1 MAARAG
7 MANLI
12 TTLRAYTSEA
22 GTVTYSDDT
31 LQGVLDSTRR
41 THKMLPVRSMDTE
54 SPYVDYLFPFQVG
67 EWVEENQTG
76 SGWSL
81 VDSDGDAAPSYTVN
95 YQARLITFAG
105 DTSNTTYYLSCREY
119 DLNAAAA
126 EIWRRKAAAVAA
138 QVDFETDNHRFAASQ
153 KLKHYMEQAAY
164 YEGLATSEGTLEMF
178 RDDMR

>member
-12 TTLRAYTSEA
+12 TALRAYTSEA

-31 LQGVLDSTRR
+31 MQGVLDSTRR

-119 DLNAAAA
+119 DLNRAAA

-138 QVDFETDNHRFAASQ
+138 QVDFSSDNHQFAASQ
-153 KLKHYMEQAAY
+153 KYKHYLEQAAHF
-164 YEGLATSEGTLEMF
+164 ENLASSSQVVELF
-178 RDDMR
+178 RGDML

>member
-7 MANLI
+7 MGTII
-12 TTLRAYTSEA
+12 TTLRAYTAEP

-31 LQGVLDSTRR
+31 MQAVLDSTRR
-41 THKMLPVRSMDTE
+41 THKNLEVKTIDVDDPYTE
-54 SPYVDYLFPFQVG
+54 YLFPFQVG
-67 EWVEENQTG
+67 EWVEQNETG
-76 SGWSL
+76 SGWAL
-81 VDSDGDAAPSYTVN
+81 VDSNGDAAPSYTVN
-95 YQARLITFAG
+95 YQARLITFAS
-105 DTSNTTYYLSCREY
+105 DTSATIYYLSCREY

-164 YEGLATSEGTLEMF
+164 YEGLAASEGTLEMF